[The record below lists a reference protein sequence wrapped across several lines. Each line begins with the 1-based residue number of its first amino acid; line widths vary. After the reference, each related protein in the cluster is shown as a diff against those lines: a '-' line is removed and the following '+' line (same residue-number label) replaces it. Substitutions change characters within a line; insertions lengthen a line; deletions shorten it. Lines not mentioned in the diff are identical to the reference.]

1 MANGRQKSKNLYI
14 QGTILAAAGIITKLM
29 GFAYRIPMTNMLGS
43 DGNGVYSI
51 AFEIYNIVL
60 MLSSYSL
67 PLAVSKLVSAR
78 LALKQYNNSYRV
90 FKDAMLF
97 ALISSTIG
105 AMFLFFGADFLA
117 AMYSTPELTRPLK
130 VLAPT
135 VFVVAIVGVLRGY
148 FQGASTM
155 IPTAVS
161 QIIEQIF
168 NAIISV
174 WGVWFFMNRLAD
186 TTLKDAA
193 EGFAGVDAAGG
204 VAKSIYSGYEVQS
217 ASLGAAGGTL
227 GTLMGALFALLFL
240 GYTFYIYR
248 PSISRKNRRDVYGI
262 TESHGDV
269 VKLII
274 ATVIPVIISQ
284 TIYQIGYVID
294 DLIFSRI
301 MYIKGMENSVR
312 KSLQGVFNSQYTLLI
327 NVPIAMATAMAAST
341 IPSIVTS
348 YTMGKKKEVN
358 KKIGGVIKFV
368 MVISFPSAI
377 GLAVLAT
384 PIMNILFPRLG
395 EYNQVGA
402 NLLHYGSIAIVF
414 YSLSTITSSVLQGLD
429 HMRVPVRNSGISL
442 LIHLIMMIILLYF
455 TDLNVYILLIGDV
468 TFPML
473 ISILNWYCV
482 KKYVGYKQE
491 VGKTFLVPLI
501 ASGVMGVAA
510 WGSYKAITIF
520 GTGKILMII
529 ALIVSVAIAVIVY
542 GILMLAMRCF
552 EKDELYDLP
561 MGGRIV
567 TIGRKLGFYN

>member
-1 MANGRQKSKNLYI
+1 
-14 QGTILAAAGIITKLM
+14 
-29 GFAYRIPMTNMLGS
+29 
-43 DGNGVYSI
+43 
-51 AFEIYNIVL
+51 
-60 MLSSYSL
+60 
-67 PLAVSKLVSAR
+67 
-78 LALKQYNNSYRV
+78 
-90 FKDAMLF
+90 
-97 ALISSTIG
+97 
-105 AMFLFFGADFLA
+105 
-117 AMYSTPELTRPLK
+117 
-130 VLAPT
+130 
-135 VFVVAIVGVLRGY
+135 
-148 FQGASTM
+148 
-155 IPTAVS
+155 
-161 QIIEQIF
+161 
-168 NAIISV
+168 
-174 WGVWFFMNRLAD
+174 
-186 TTLKDAA
+186 
-193 EGFAGVDAAGG
+193 
-204 VAKSIYSGYEVQS
+204 
-217 ASLGAAGGTL
+217 
-227 GTLMGALFALLFL
+227 
-240 GYTFYIYR
+240 
-248 PSISRKNRRDVYGI
+248 
-262 TESHGDV
+262 
-269 VKLII
+269 
-274 ATVIPVIISQ
+274 
-284 TIYQIGYVID
+284 
-294 DLIFSRI
+294 
-301 MYIKGMENSVR
+301 
-312 KSLQGVFNSQYTLLI
+312 
-327 NVPIAMATAMAAST
+327 MATAMAAST

-368 MVISFPSAI
+368 MAISFPSAI

-395 EYNQVGA
+395 AYNQVGA

-442 LIHLIMMIILLYF
+442 SIHLIMMIVLLNF

-501 ASGVMGVAA
+501 ASGVMGMAA

-520 GTGKILMII
+520 GTGKIVMII

-542 GILMLAMRCF
+542 GILMLAMHCF

>member
-1 MANGRQKSKNLYI
+1 MADRRQKSKNLYI

-90 FKDAMLF
+90 FKDAMVF
-97 ALISSTIG
+97 AFIASSIG

-117 AMYSTPELTRPLK
+117 VMYSTPELTRPLK

-155 IPTAVS
+155 IPTALS
-161 QIIEQIF
+161 QIVEQIF
-168 NAIISV
+168 NAVISI
-174 WGVWFFMNRLAD
+174 WGVWFCMNRLAGSA
-186 TTLKDAA
+186 LKDAA
-193 EGFAGVDAAGG
+193 AGFVGVDAAGG
-204 VAKSIYSGYEVQS
+204 VAKSICSGYEVQS
-217 ASLGAAGGTL
+217 ASFGAAGGTL
-227 GTLMGALFALLFL
+227 GTLFGAVFALVFL
-240 GYTFYIYR
+240 VYTFCIYR
-248 PSISRKNRRDVYGI
+248 PSIHRRNRKDVFGV
-262 TESHGDV
+262 TESHSDV
-269 VKLII
+269 IRLLV
-274 ATVIPVIISQ
+274 ATVVPVIISQ

-301 MYIKGMENSVR
+301 MYMKGMENSVR

-348 YTMGKKKEVN
+348 YTMGRRREVN

-368 MVISFPSAI
+368 MAISFPSAI
-377 GLAVLAT
+377 GLAVLAS
-384 PIMNILFPRLG
+384 PIMYVLFPRLG

-429 HMRVPVRNSGISL
+429 HMKVPVRNSGISL
-442 LIHLIMMIILLYF
+442 VIHLIMMVVLLYF

-473 ISILNWYCV
+473 ISMLNWYCV
-482 KKYVGYKQE
+482 KKYVGYRQE
-491 VGKTFLVPLI
+491 VGKTFVIPLV
-501 ASGVMGVAA
+501 ASCVMGIAA
-510 WGSYKAITIF
+510 WGTYEGVTIF
-520 GTGKILMII
+520 GKGRMIEVIGLI
-529 ALIVSVAIAVIVY
+529 AAVIVAVAVY
-542 GILMLAMRCF
+542 GILILAMHCF

-561 MGGRIV
+561 MGGRLV
-567 TIGRKLGFYN
+567 TLGRKFGFYS

>member
-1 MANGRQKSKNLYI
+1 MSKGNKKSSNLYI

-60 MLSSYSL
+60 MLSSYSM

-97 ALISSTIG
+97 AVISSTIG
-105 AMFLFFGADFLA
+105 ALFLYFGADLLA

-135 VFVVAIVGVLRGY
+135 VFIVAIVGVLRGY

-155 IPTAVS
+155 IPTALS
-161 QIIEQIF
+161 QIFEQIF
-168 NAIISV
+168 NAIMSI
-174 WGVWFFMNRLAD
+174 WGVWFCMNKLASSE
-186 TTLKDAA
+186 LAA
-193 EGFAGVDAAGG
+193 YAEQFTGVDAAGG
-204 VAKSIYSGYEVQS
+204 VAGAIQEGYSVQKSSY
-217 ASLGAAGGTL
+217 GAAGGTL
-227 GTLMGALFALLFL
+227 GTLVGAAIALLFL
-240 GYTFYIYR
+240 AYTFYIYKPTIDKR
-248 PSISRKNRRDVYGI
+248 NRRDQFGI
-262 TESHGDV
+262 TESHMDIF
-269 VKLII
+269 KLIV

-301 MYIKGMENSVR
+301 MYMKGMENTVR

-327 NVPIAMATAMAAST
+327 NVPIAMATAMAASS

-348 YTMGKKKEVN
+348 FTTGRKREVN
-358 KKIGGVIKFV
+358 DKIGGVIKFV
-368 MVISFPSAI
+368 MAISFPSAV

-384 PIMNILFPRLG
+384 PIMDILFPRLG
-395 EYNQVGA
+395 KYNIVGA

-414 YSLSTITSSVLQGLD
+414 YSLSTITSSVLQGLN
-429 HMRVPVRNSGISL
+429 HMNIPVRNSGISL
-442 LIHLIMMIILLYF
+442 SIHLVLMIVLLYF
-455 TDLNVYILLIGDV
+455 TDFNVYVLLFGDV

-473 ISILNWYCV
+473 ISIMNWFCV

-491 VGKTFLVPLI
+491 IKKTFVIPLI
-501 ASGVMGVAA
+501 ASLIMGAAA
-510 WGSYKAITIF
+510 WIVYAGISMLGS
-520 GTGKILMII
+520 GKIIEII
-529 ALIVSVAIAVIVY
+529 AIAFSVAVAVAVY
-542 GILMLAMRCF
+542 GVLILALRCF
-552 EKDELYDLP
+552 EKEELYNLP
-561 MGGRIV
+561 MGGRLV
-567 TIGRKLGFYN
+567 TVGRKLGFYE